1 MKNYRFKLN
10 YFLTDEKNM
19 LNILQYAEI
28 VIDLLLVE
36 KKYYYSNQ
44 KLKKTYEKI
53 EDIIDKEIKREK
65 FLIQLKIQEQK
76 DIEKNEK
83 IKEKMKKIYFKY
95 NRKID
100 FDYFRN
106 YQNKKNKFEK
116 NKIDKRETK
125 FEDFFYDIYE

>member
-1 MKNYRFKLN
+1 M
-10 YFLTDEKNM
+10 
-19 LNILQYAEI
+19 
-28 VIDLLLVE
+28 LVE

-125 FEDFFYDIYE
+125 FEDFFYEIYE

>member
-1 MKNYRFKLN
+1 M
-10 YFLTDEKNM
+10 
-19 LNILQYAEI
+19 
-28 VIDLLLVE
+28 LVE

-100 FDYFRN
+100 FDCFRY

-125 FEDFFYDIYE
+125 FEDFFYEIYE

>member
-1 MKNYRFKLN
+1 MKNHRFKLN

-125 FEDFFYDIYE
+125 FEDFFYEIYE